1 MESLFFDSL
10 FSLLE
15 GETDTIANM
24 ANTAALLYETLENVN
39 WVGFYRMKDNELLL
53 GPFMGKVACVH
64 LPLNKGVCAHAATTK
79 KTIRVDDV
87 HQFATHIACDS
98 ATNSEIVVPLMK
110 EGKVLGVLDID
121 SPLLNRFN
129 EQDEKNLKRV
139 VEILLP
145 HIESV

>member
-10 FSLLE
+10 SALLD

-24 ANTAALLYETLENVN
+24 ANTAALLYETLEDVN

-64 LPLNKGVCAHAATTK
+64 LPLNKGVCAHAATNK
-79 KTIRVDDV
+79 KTIRVADV

-98 ATNSEIVVPLMK
+98 ATNSEIVVPLIK

-121 SPLLNRFN
+121 SPSLNRFDVQD
-129 EQDEKNLKRV
+129 EQDLKHV

-145 HIESV
+145 HVESV